1 MLLGALMGVV
11 AFTVYAWLDRNTSYW
26 IGGAGRDHMFE
37 WMAFAAIVGAVYGG
51 LFGFFI
57 GCVIGIIEMPRFG
70 AVLAG
75 VTAGVLGATWIFAS
89 GGSTEDFWGVLGIL
103 AIPAGAVIG
112 FCSGGWANRQPGP
125 RLTAAEDEAKSGS
138 IFKLDDHLP
147 VDTAISE
154 KRH

>member
-37 WMAFAAIVGAVYGG
+37 WMAFARNRWRRVRRAVR
-51 LFGFFI
+51 LFI

-75 VTAGVLGATWIFAS
+75 VTAGVLGATWILAS

-112 FCSGGWANRQPGP
+112 SLQRRVGQSTTRTTTDSSGR
-125 RLTAAEDEAKSGS
+125 
-138 IFKLDDHLP
+138 
-147 VDTAISE
+147 
-154 KRH
+154 